1 MIELS
6 SRPSS
11 VLIASHGE
19 WEGRSVESVLALNG
33 FTVLRVEGGRRALEL
48 ARATRP
54 DGVIL
59 DCSLSDMGGIEVC
72 RALHQDPLFD
82 QSTPIFIT
90 APAPVSNR
98 IRASAYEAG
107 AWDFCSQPIDIA
119 TLLLKFGTFLRARR
133 HSASLEADVLI
144 DPLTGL
150 YSAAALRQWAHQ
162 LGARASRK
170 HEPFACVAV
179 TSSDAGATPRD
190 DRFASTSLTLV
201 AEVCLAESRKSDI
214 VGFLGESRIA
224 IIAPD
229 TDVAGA
235 RGFVG
240 RLQRALENAAPTVQD
255 LPFRPLHA
263 GFHAVDDF
271 RAAGLSAV
279 EVVRRAEAA
288 LHFVLAGSAGR
299 APRSFDELPV
309 T

>member
-1 MIELS
+1 MVELS
-6 SRPSS
+6 SRAPS

-33 FTVLRVEGGRRALEL
+33 FTVLRVDGGRRALEL
-48 ARATRP
+48 ARSTRP

-59 DCSLSDMGGIEVC
+59 DCSLSDMGGIDVC
-72 RALHQDPLFD
+72 RALRQDPLFD

-98 IRASAYEAG
+98 IRSSAYEAG

-133 HSASLEADVLI
+133 HAAAQRAEALI

-150 YSAAALRQWAHQ
+150 YSASAMQQWAQQ
-162 LGARASRK
+162 LGARAARK

-179 TSSDAGATPRD
+179 TSSESAPPVTA
-190 DRFASTSLTLV
+190 RFSGTSLSLV

-214 VGFLGESRIA
+214 VGFVGDSRIA

-235 RGFVG
+235 RNFVG
-240 RLQRALENAAPTVQD
+240 RLQRALVNAVPVTQD
-255 LPFRPLHA
+255 LPYVPLQA
-263 GFHAVDDF
+263 GFFAVDDF
-271 RAAGLSAV
+271 RAAGLSAI

-288 LHFVLAGSAGR
+288 LQFALSGSGSGVA
-299 APRSFDELPV
+299 RSFDEMPV
-309 T
+309 M